1 MVQTSYIF
9 VLVSQ
14 KVLSLGWTHGGK
26 PPTTLNI
33 KSIKY
38 ELLEENLRAK
48 SQLLLQSNPVHKKV
62 PVLIHH
68 DKPICESLVIVQYI
82 DEAWSSA
89 PSILLSDPYN
99 CVVANFWAAYID
111 NKVCLILYVESLQL
125 CISIGHVWTPH
136 FGSMRF
142 PLDGELDFYLKI

>member
-14 KVLSLGWTHGGK
+14 KVLILGWTHGGK

-62 PVLIHH
+62 PILIHH

-82 DEAWSSA
+82 NEAWSSA
-89 PSILLSDPYN
+89 PSILLSNPYN
-99 CVVANFWAAYID
+99 RIVASFWAAYID
-111 NKVCLILYVESLQL
+111 NKVCLILYVESPQL
-125 CISIGHVWTPH
+125 CISIGHAI
-136 FGSMRF
+136 
-142 PLDGELDFYLKI
+142 PLV